1 MGWRDRSYNRTGS
14 SGFATDNPLSSPEAL
29 FNWSVPGGV
38 YGRVRVRLHFW
49 LLLVLLLQFL
59 NIMHAGAGILAA
71 LLLVAATLSA
81 LVLHELGHM
90 IFAKMA
96 AGSHEEFVIGPFG
109 NMLPPSHAPGPW
121 PMFIAQTGGML
132 MNFAAATAC
141 FFGLVIT
148 THSTTIPTFLN
159 PVSAIMNM
167 PEGGAFLSGNLALGF
182 LYSFYMMNLTLMYL
196 NLLPFFWLD
205 GGYILQAVLA
215 PATGA
220 YQAVNITCWAG
231 MLLAGAMIS
240 WSVMNIQDHVGI
252 FTILLWA
259 LLFYSS
265 LVMLRQ
271 LRADAPGLLAQLQ
284 PNLDRARQHN
294 IKQRLRPGA
303 WGKKVKKRLEEE
315 RREQDDTDRILA
327 KVSQYGLASL
337 TWMEKR
343 HLKSATQRQ
352 QERERQGKR

>member
-14 SGFATDNPLSSPEAL
+14 GGFATDNPLSSPESL

-38 YGRVRVRLHFW
+38 YGPVRVRLHFW
-49 LLLVLLLQFL
+49 LLLALLLQFL
-59 NIMHAGAGILAA
+59 NVMHLGAGILAA
-71 LLLVAATLSA
+71 LLLVVATVAA

-96 AGSHEEFVIGPFG
+96 GGSHEEFVIGPFG

-132 MNFAAATAC
+132 INFAAATAC
-141 FFGLVIT
+141 FFILVIA
-148 THSTTIPTFLN
+148 THSTAIPTFIN
-159 PVSAIMNM
+159 PVAAILNM
-167 PEGGAFLSGNLALGF
+167 PEGSAFLSGNLAMGF
-182 LYSFYMMNLTLMYL
+182 LYSFYIMNLTLMYL
-196 NLLPFFWLD
+196 NMLPFFWLD

-231 MLLAGAMIS
+231 MLLAAAMIG
-240 WSVMNIQDHVGI
+240 WSVIDIQAHVGLFSI
-252 FTILLWA
+252 ILWA

-271 LRADAPGLLAQLQ
+271 LRADAPGLLSQLQ
-284 PNLDRARQHN
+284 PNMERARQRSV
-294 IKQRLRPGA
+294 KQRLRSGA
-303 WGKKVKKRLEEE
+303 WGKKVKKRVEEE
-315 RREQDDTDRILA
+315 QKEQEEIDRILA
-327 KVSQYGLASL
+327 KVSQFGLASL
-337 TWMEKR
+337 TWGEKR
-343 HLKSATQRQ
+343 RLKLATQRQ
-352 QERERQGKR
+352 QERERQGKP